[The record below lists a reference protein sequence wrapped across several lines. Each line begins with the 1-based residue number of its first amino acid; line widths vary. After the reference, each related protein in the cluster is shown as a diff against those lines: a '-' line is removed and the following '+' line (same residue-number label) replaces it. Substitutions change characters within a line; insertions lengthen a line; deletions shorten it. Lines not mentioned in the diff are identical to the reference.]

1 MCFFFCLGQKGEKGN
16 KGAEGIPGQQGDKGD
31 RGAQGLTGPIGP
43 KGEDGDPGV
52 NGEPGPKGLLSC
64 MIHLY
69 PEIPV
74 TRSTDKFDKRQF
86 AVSKSKLSTY
96 NIRAGVLMGLFFFV
110 KDYGDYGDCC
120 CLFEE

>member
-1 MCFFFCLGQKGEKGN
+1 MCFFFCLGQKGEKGIR
-16 KGAEGIPGQQGDKGD
+16 GAEGMPGQQGDKGD

-69 PEIPV
+69 PEILV

-96 NIRAGVLMGLFFFV
+96 TIRASVLMGLFS
-110 KDYGDYGDCC
+110 C
-120 CLFEE
+120 